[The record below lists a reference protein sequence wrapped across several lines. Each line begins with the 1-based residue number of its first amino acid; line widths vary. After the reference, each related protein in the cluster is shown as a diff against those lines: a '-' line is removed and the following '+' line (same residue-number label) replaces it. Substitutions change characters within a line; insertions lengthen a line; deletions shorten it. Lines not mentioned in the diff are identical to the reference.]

1 MSFQFL
7 LTVFVICELFELFY
21 VQRGDNICSYI
32 VNLLFLYKRGVLW
45 FLCLHPSFYMV
56 IFAVIYFN
64 TYGILAI
71 ILIVFKVLDIAM
83 KLILLQKIENK
94 EPLGVFAYMIENNMS
109 IAFFMKISASLF
121 YIVFFYMAF
130 NPYA

>member
-7 LTVFVICELFELFY
+7 LWVFVICEMFELFY
-21 VQRGDNICSYI
+21 VQKGDSVYSYI
-32 VNLLFLYKRGVLW
+32 VNLSFLYKRGVLW

-64 TYGILAI
+64 TYGILAA
-71 ILIVFKVLDIAM
+71 ILIIFKVLDIAM

-94 EPLGVFAYMIENNMS
+94 EPLGVFAYMVESNMR
-109 IAFFMKISASLF
+109 ITFFMKISVSLF
-121 YIVFFYMAF
+121 YVIFFYIAF
-130 NPYA
+130 NP